1 MKGYYIHICIRNC
14 ETRAVTNDEHS
25 SDKSTL
31 PKYRPKKAREHAD
44 VTSVRSPL
52 FKHRPLDFLS
62 LSLSPF
68 NEVAPGQQPD
78 FSTRKTRSHGAPQ
91 SNRVETRDQTF
102 VIRTDTAEMSTGTI
116 NAAPRCNACPTGT
129 MGIPSD

>member
-1 MKGYYIHICIRNC
+1 M
-14 ETRAVTNDEHS
+14 TNDERNG
-25 SDKSTL
+25 DKSTL
-31 PKYRPKKAREHAD
+31 PKYRPKKAREPAD

-52 FKHRPLDFLS
+52 FKHRPRDFLS
-62 LSLSPF
+62 LSLSLSIF
-68 NEVAPGQQPD
+68 NEVAPGQQPN

-102 VIRTDTAEMSTGTI
+102 VIRTDAAEMSTGTI